1 MRCGE
6 EGEDGSGEPRSGG
19 SSHGGG
25 GGGHHVEG
33 EMTLVMIEDKKR
45 VGDVLDQLVG
55 KRLKLSSQYII
66 SPLRLK

>member
-19 SSHGGG
+19 SSHGGE